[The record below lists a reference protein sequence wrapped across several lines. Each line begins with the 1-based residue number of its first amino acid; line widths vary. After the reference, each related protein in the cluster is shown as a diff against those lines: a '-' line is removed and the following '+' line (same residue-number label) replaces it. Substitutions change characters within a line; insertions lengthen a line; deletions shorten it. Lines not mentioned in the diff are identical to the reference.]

1 MNILQQEDIIKGL
14 PDQALQEEAKAPSGQ
29 VPQFLV
35 VSEIQRRTDMRK
47 KYQDPNQQQ
56 PQGTVADQ
64 ITQEGIASVQ
74 PQQPMQGQQQQGQP
88 MPMRGGGMTP
98 FMRKY
103 AGGGVVRMQEGGIT
117 PNEMLQMDAQIM
129 AQKYPFLSGSRDEIL
144 QGLSGIDPNDAGSIS
159 SMFGGAPEIDGVLQQ
174 VSNRNNLMSQDLSGG
189 LGPAPMV
196 ENITPQSLLTLDGVN
211 TLTPDGQ
218 RPYPPNTPSVDTLEQ
233 FSNAFREDAAR
244 AENLLATL
252 DDSTAKEKEAI
263 SNPVNVN
270 LPKIRTLTEI
280 GEQAPQSLKGTGVR
294 LASYQEREDA
304 KYDPSSFGAMFDGSS
319 REFPSRAK
327 GVIGSNLSDLG
338 SFLSDQFQDVKSSA
352 GSSIDQGSTYLGSK
366 EDESRVESLLATLGD
381 LTPVKEFANS
391 ASGIGNVNPNNRGG
405 FGRVLGDIRDSVVDS
420 PFGNILSNSVGIDGS
435 SSSEISGL
443 DQARLEK
450 TLALANRQQPMS
462 QEDLQSETLKTFNS
476 LVTNQDTSDNNLV
489 GNQTTPTD
497 GADNQGSG
505 DIGVNNSNKAVNL
518 LNNAFKLDLD
528 ASKKE
533 AFAMA
538 MIQLG
543 AGIAKG
549 DLAEGLSNAGVA
561 ASGVL
566 EKSRDRAG
574 KQMDR
579 EIQQKYFDAKLDDA
593 RQATNFRMQQAVDK
607 ALTEWQVANIGATPE
622 EVETKRQELS
632 RQYQVLGDT
641 TATGSN
647 IGGGNQR
654 GVVGSYSQKTGLTRT

>member
-1 MNILQQEDIIKGL
+1 MNILDQEDMIKGL
-14 PDQALQEEAKAPSGQ
+14 DDRRLQDEAKRPSGN

-35 VSEIQRRTDMRK
+35 VSEIQRRSEMRK
-47 KYQDPNQQQ
+47 KFAGSNQQQ

-64 ITQEGIASVQ
+64 ITQEGIASV
-74 PQQPMQGQQQQGQP
+74 PPTPMQGQPMQGQP

-211 TLTPDGQ
+211 TLTPDGR
-218 RPYPPNTPSVDTLEQ
+218 RPNPNEPSVDTLDS
-233 FSNAFREDAAR
+233 FANAFREDAAR

-270 LPKIRTLTEI
+270 LPQIRTLEEI
-280 GEQAPQSLKGTGVR
+280 ALDAPQMTPLASRSNPLPKAKKEYSSMPDGVNNALLRSQGFGDREMSTSLADSLTAGNFGSPYETGQTIRASGQQFMDVANVPIKGLYNATADATGGIRNLLSGVFGGKESGGDEFRFDTMSKFSDSKSSDATSSEPVGTGTVLREPVGTGTVLRGDSEPYIPLLANSNLLDSLKNI
-294 LASYQEREDA
+294 Q
-304 KYDPSSFGAMFDGSS
+304 GSS
-319 REFPSRAK
+319 ASSDGANSEGSGDKSAK
-327 GVIGSNLSDLG
+327 GAS
-338 SFLSDQFQDVKSSA
+338 
-352 GSSIDQGSTYLGSK
+352 
-366 EDESRVESLLATLGD
+366 
-381 LTPVKEFANS
+381 NS
-391 ASGIGNVNPNNRGG
+391 ASIMD
-405 FGRVLGDIRDSVVDS
+405 RVLG
-420 PFGNILSNSVGIDGS
+420 L
-435 SSSEISGL
+435 
-443 DQARLEK
+443 
-450 TLALANRQQPMS
+450 
-462 QEDLQSETLKTFNS
+462 
-476 LVTNQDTSDNNLV
+476 NL
-489 GNQTTPTD
+489 D
-497 GADNQGSG
+497 GAQ
-505 DIGVNNSNKAVNL
+505 
-518 LNNAFKLDLD
+518 
-528 ASKKE
+528 KE
-533 AFAMA
+533 AYAMA

-593 RQATNFRMQQAVDK
+593 QQAQNFRMQQAVEK
-607 ALTEWQVANIGATPE
+607 ALTDWQVANISATPE
-622 EVETKRQELS
+622 EVRLKREELLK
-632 RQYQVLGDT
+632 QFQVLGDT

-654 GVVGSYSQKTGLTRT
+654 GAVNVQFDKNGNRV

>member
-1 MNILQQEDIIKGL
+1 MNILEQEDIIKGL

-47 KYQDPNQQQ
+47 KYQDPSQQQ
-56 PQGTVADQ
+56 PQGTVANQ

-74 PQQPMQGQQQQGQP
+74 PQQPMQGQP

-117 PNEMLQMDAQIM
+117 PNEMLQMDAQMM

-174 VSNRNNLMSQDLSGG
+174 VSNRNNLMSQDFSGG

-196 ENITPQSLLTLDGVN
+196 ENITPQSGLILDGVM
-211 TLTPDGQ
+211 TSTPDGQ
-218 RPYPPNTPSVDTLEQ
+218 RPNPNAESVGSLDS
-233 FSNAFREDAAR
+233 FANAFREDAAR

-252 DDSTAKEKEAI
+252 DDSTAREKEAI

-270 LPKIRTLTEI
+270 LPQIRTLEEI
-280 GEQAPQSLKGTGVR
+280 GRDAPQMTPLSARKEDKSLSKSMSDIYSELSMMQGSTPGRSEALLDSLDVKR
-294 LASYQEREDA
+294 IEN
-304 KYDPSSFGAMFDGSS
+304 PSSPYEMGQDVSSAVRTALPFGDAYRSSYNAIANMGEPFVDFGRGLFGADEQGKGFRYDTPRGLLQQDDSGKTFYFDGSDS
-319 REFPSRAK
+319 
-327 GVIGSNLSDLG
+327 
-338 SFLSDQFQDVKSSA
+338 KSS
-352 GSSIDQGSTYLGSK
+352 D
-366 EDESRVESLLATLGD
+366 AT
-381 LTPVKEFANS
+381 
-391 ASGIGNVNPNNRGG
+391 
-405 FGRVLGDIRDSVVDS
+405 
-420 PFGNILSNSVGIDGS
+420 
-435 SSSEISGL
+435 SSEISDL

-450 TLALANRQQPMS
+450 TLALSNRQQEIS
-462 QEDLQSETLKTFNS
+462 SIESSDLSDAPEGSKTTISGTPVVQSS
-476 LVTNQDTSDNNLV
+476 
-489 GNQTTPTD
+489 D
-497 GADNQGSG
+497 GANSEGSG
-505 DIGVNNSNKAVNL
+505 DKSAKGASNSASIMDRVLGLNL
-518 LNNAFKLDLD
+518 DGAQ
-528 ASKKE
+528 KE
-533 AFAMA
+533 AYAMA

-579 EIQQKYFDAKLDDA
+579 EIQQKYYDAKLNDA
-593 RQATNFRMQQAVDK
+593 QQVQDFRRQQAINE
-607 ALTEWQVANIGATPE
+607 ALTDWQVANIGATPE
-622 EVETKRQELS
+622 EIEIKRQELS
-632 RQYQVLGDT
+632 RQFQVLGDT

>member
-1 MNILQQEDIIKGL
+1 MNILDQEDMIKGL
-14 PDQALQEEAKAPSGQ
+14 DDRRLQDEAKRPSGN

-35 VSEIQRRTDMRK
+35 VSEIQRRSEMRK
-47 KYQDPNQQQ
+47 KFAGSNQQQ

-64 ITQEGIASVQ
+64 ITQEGIASV
-74 PQQPMQGQQQQGQP
+74 PPTPMQGQP

-211 TLTPDGQ
+211 TLTPDGR
-218 RPYPPNTPSVDTLEQ
+218 RPNPNEPSVDTLDS
-233 FSNAFREDAAR
+233 FANAFREDAAR

-270 LPKIRTLTEI
+270 LPQIRTLEEI
-280 GEQAPQSLKGTGVR
+280 ALDAPQMTP
-294 LASYQEREDA
+294 LASRSNPLPKAKKEYSSMPDGVNNALLRSQGFGDREMSTSLADSLTAGNFGSPYETGQTIRASGQQFMDVANVPIKGLYNATADATGGIRNLLSGVFGGKESGGDEFRFDTMSKFSDSKSSDATSSDPERTGTARSLIDFSEQQ
-304 KYDPSSFGAMFDGSS
+304 GS
-319 REFPSRAK
+319 PSRQQLIANSQSVKPPVAQDKSPVAISASDGANSEGSGNKSAK
-327 GVIGSNLSDLG
+327 GAS
-338 SFLSDQFQDVKSSA
+338 
-352 GSSIDQGSTYLGSK
+352 
-366 EDESRVESLLATLGD
+366 
-381 LTPVKEFANS
+381 NS
-391 ASGIGNVNPNNRGG
+391 ASIMD
-405 FGRVLGDIRDSVVDS
+405 RVLG
-420 PFGNILSNSVGIDGS
+420 L
-435 SSSEISGL
+435 
-443 DQARLEK
+443 
-450 TLALANRQQPMS
+450 
-462 QEDLQSETLKTFNS
+462 
-476 LVTNQDTSDNNLV
+476 NL
-489 GNQTTPTD
+489 D
-497 GADNQGSG
+497 GAQ
-505 DIGVNNSNKAVNL
+505 
-518 LNNAFKLDLD
+518 
-528 ASKKE
+528 KE
-533 AFAMA
+533 AYAMA

-579 EIQQKYFDAKLDDA
+579 EIQQKYYDAKLDDA
-593 RQATNFRMQQAVDK
+593 QQAQNFRMQQAVEK
-607 ALTEWQVANIGATPE
+607 ALTDWQVANISATPE
-622 EVETKRQELS
+622 EVRLKREELLK
-632 RQYQVLGDT
+632 QFQVLGDT
-641 TATGSN
+641 TATGGN
-647 IGGGNQR
+647 ISGGNQR
-654 GVVGSYSQKTGLTRT
+654 SSANIDFNSLNT